1 MTFCTDL
8 EKASTVKLRSVST
21 LRLVNTIL
29 MVSAAIAAPFTFG
42 LSLIAGLLTLPA
54 LEALA
59 DIAIATERQK
69 QMQELHMRFLAYKHD
84 LA

>member
-1 MTFCTDL
+1 
-8 EKASTVKLRSVST
+8 
-21 LRLVNTIL
+21 